1 MATEPKRMPFGLKKP
16 TLETQYQ
23 IDYDWWERSG
33 KDLNIFL
40 RSILCDMH
48 RERFEDLD
56 ADMMVDHVD
65 PDTAEVRQVPGIM
78 HTLITHCS
86 QQDDY
91 ITPQTS
97 LVNAIFR
104 LFIANG
110 NAPLSINEI
119 SEELNRP
126 ASMILR
132 MLSGS
137 RVIHGIRPVS
147 SEG

>member
-1 MATEPKRMPFGLKKP
+1 MTTEPKRVPLGLNKP
-16 TLETQYQ
+16 TLETRYQ
-23 IDYDWWERSG
+23 IDYEWWDKSG
-33 KDLNIFL
+33 KELSVFL
-40 RSILCDMH
+40 RSLLCDTH
-48 RERFEDLD
+48 RELFEELS
-56 ADMMVDHVD
+56 ADTLVDHVD
-65 PDTAEVRQVPGIM
+65 PVTAEIRQVPGIM

-86 QQDDY
+86 RQDDY

-110 NAPLSINEI
+110 NASLSINEI
-119 SEELNRP
+119 GQELNRP

-137 RVIHGIRPVS
+137 RVFHGIRPAG
-147 SEG
+147 ED